1 MKKYF
6 MILAAF
12 VSIFILSACTYT
24 QTKHVKNNASAPVYA
39 LSDAENTN
47 SARPSTEPDTDTALQ
62 NQNETTFQNNTEP
75 AESFTEEIELNTDLE
90 TDTDTNNATSY
101 VIVIDAGHQSKA
113 NNDKEPIG
121 PDATELKAK
130 VSGGTV
136 GCVSKLPEYELT
148 LQVSLKLQEE
158 LSNRGYTVIM
168 IRTEND
174 VDISNSERAM
184 VANNANADAF
194 IRIHANGWTDSR
206 TNGIMTICQ
215 TPSNPYNAN
224 LYEKSKKLSSCIL
237 DSMVSETGAKRL
249 YVWETDTM
257 SGINWCTVP
266 VTIVEMG
273 YMTNPKEDELMATE
287 GYQNTL
293 VTGMANGID
302 AYFESIFEE

>member
-1 MKKYF
+1 MKKHF
-6 MILAAF
+6 MIVAAF
-12 VSIFILSACTYT
+12 ASICILSACTYT
-24 QTKHVKNNASAPVYA
+24 QSKHAENNASAPAYA
-39 LSDAENTN
+39 LSDTENANGTK
-47 SARPSTEPDTDTALQ
+47 PSTEPDADNASQTQ
-62 NQNETTFQNNTEP
+62 KEETFQNSTEP
-75 AESFTEEIELNTDLE
+75 AESSTGEIGLGTELE
-90 TDTDTNNATSY
+90 TDSGNATSY
-101 VIVIDAGHQSKA
+101 VIAIDAGHQSKA
-113 NNDKEPIG
+113 NNNKEPIG
-121 PDATELKAK
+121 PDATEMKAK

-158 LSNRGYTVIM
+158 LSNRGYTVVM
-168 IRTEND
+168 VRTEND

-184 VANNANADAF
+184 IANNANADAF
-194 IRIHANGWTDSR
+194 IRVHANGWTDSS

-215 TPSNPYNAN
+215 TPSNPYNAD
-224 LYEKSKKLSSCIL
+224 LYEKSKKLSTCIL

-287 GYQNTL
+287 EYQNTL

-302 AYFESIFEE
+302 AYFESISEE